1 MMTGTT
7 ASQNRRPIA
16 MGTRKRTDRAAAVVL
31 GLGGVALLAT
41 AALTFAQGLP
51 AILGAEGEHM
61 AGDATLWVL
70 LISLPMT
77 GGGLIVLASARKLWR
92 CSRLGRALALAF
104 VVFAGLAC
112 ALAAAGYGNIL
123 SAAKGILLESGSWSL
138 SWPMLGVTGVDGATY
153 YGYLDNVTFWIPG
166 IVALCALLVA
176 TFLLAGWIAGRAR
189 GVRSD

>member
-1 MMTGTT
+1 ME
-7 ASQNRRPIA
+7 
-16 MGTRKRTDRAAAVVL
+16 TRSRTDRAADNSNATPTITRM
-31 GLGGVALLAT
+31 T
-41 AALTFAQGLP
+41 AAAATFVPALP

-77 GGGLIVLASARKLWR
+77 VGGLIVLLSARKLWR
-92 CSRLGRALALAF
+92 SSPLGRALALAF

-166 IVALCALLVA
+166 IVALCALLV
-176 TFLLAGWIAGRAR
+176 TCLLLAGWIAGGAR
-189 GVRSD
+189 VARSS

>member
-1 MMTGTT
+1 
-7 ASQNRRPIA
+7 
-16 MGTRKRTDRAAAVVL
+16 MGTRSRTDRAAAVILVIV
-31 GLGGVALLAT
+31 GVALLSS
-41 AALTFAQGLP
+41 AAVTFVPELP

-70 LISLPMT
+70 LTSLPMT
-77 GGGLIVLASARKLWR
+77 VGGLIVLASARKLWR
-92 CSRLGRALALAF
+92 SSPLGRALALAF

-112 ALAAAGYGNIL
+112 TLVAAGYGNIL

-166 IVALCALLVA
+166 IVALCALLV
-176 TFLLAGWIAGRAR
+176 TCLLLAGWIAGRAR
-189 GVRSD
+189 VARSS